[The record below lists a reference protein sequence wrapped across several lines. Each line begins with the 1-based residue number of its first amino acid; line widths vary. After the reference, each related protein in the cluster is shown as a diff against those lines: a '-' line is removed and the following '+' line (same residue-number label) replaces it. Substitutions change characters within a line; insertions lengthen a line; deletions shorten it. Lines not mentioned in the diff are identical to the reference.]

1 MCVCLR
7 GAGGGVD
14 GEKFIL
20 SLNVITILQYILL
33 GL

>member
-1 MCVCLR
+1 MCVCL
-7 GAGGGVD
+7 GGGGGD

-20 SLNVITILQYILL
+20 SLNGITILQYILL